1 MEHKNLLETIF
12 PGVEPLKVPPY
23 WLPSFASSQVQAA
36 QSDVDTSTYEGRLYQ
51 CPLTLK
57 LPDESE
63 GWRLPIDPVITV
75 KGKHRLVRRN
85 VLKQNASAPRRGS
98 VKELWAQEDYSI
110 SIAGILRSA
119 DDDALPESDLWTL
132 RKYVEAR
139 ELITVENDL
148 LLIFGIT
155 RMVIESFDLPH
166 TPGAANQQYNITAY
180 SDDDFELLVEN

>member
-1 MEHKNLLETIF
+1 MINPLEAIF

-23 WLPSFASSQVQAA
+23 WLRSFASANVQ
-36 QSDVDTSTYEGRLYQ
+36 QTQGDVDVSTYEGRLYQ

-85 VLKQNASAPRRGS
+85 VLKQTNTMARRGS

-110 SIAGILRSA
+110 SIAGILRSP
-119 DDDALPESDLWTL
+119 DDDTLPDEAL
-132 RKYVEAR
+132 RKLRSYVEAR
-139 ELITVENDL
+139 QLITVENDL
-148 LLIFGIT
+148 LLLFGIT
-155 RMVIESFDLPH
+155 RMVIETFDLPH
-166 TPGAANQQYNITAY
+166 TPGAANQQYSITGY
-180 SDDDFELLVEN
+180 SDDDFELFVNS